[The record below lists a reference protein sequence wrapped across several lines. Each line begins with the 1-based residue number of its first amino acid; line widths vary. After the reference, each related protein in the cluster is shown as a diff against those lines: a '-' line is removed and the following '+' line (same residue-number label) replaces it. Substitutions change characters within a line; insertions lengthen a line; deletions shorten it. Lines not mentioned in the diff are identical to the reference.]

1 MPLFPRIDTS
11 STTST
16 PTQLSL
22 AALNSSL
29 FHSPTEQIAEDVSS
43 LAEETSVP
51 PSTIAEE
58 DDDPNIEARTRWIRI
73 NRQFQLIITVV
84 ALSFSLL
91 FFFHFGMLGCFYKRL
106 RGVC

>member
-1 MPLFPRIDTS
+1 MPLVPRIDTS

-51 PSTIAEE
+51 PSTIAPPTIAEE
-58 DDDPNIEARTRWIRI
+58 DDDPNREARTRWIRI
-73 NRQFQLIITVV
+73 N
-84 ALSFSLL
+84 
-91 FFFHFGMLGCFYKRL
+91 
-106 RGVC
+106 